1 MKTFRLFVSVL
12 TMALFYVSCGDD
24 EKEESTELSFPIV
37 YHIKAFT
44 EEVDLS
50 TYSMG
55 TTLKERTIKGTITIT
70 KNHIDY
76 SFKPEDN
83 GGHIT
88 MDYTVPVTSIDYKKK
103 CFYNGE
109 DKGFI
114 TYEYTLKD
122 GRKVIIDECP
132 EDDVISYWV
141 IDYKE

>member
-1 MKTFRLFVSVL
+1 MKTFRFLATLLVMVL
-12 TMALFYVSCGDD
+12 CITSCSSDDD
-24 EKEESTELSFPIV
+24 EKAEELSFPIV

-50 TYSMG
+50 DYSMG
-55 TTLKERTIKGTITIT
+55 TTLKERAIKGTITIR
-70 KNHIDY
+70 KDHIDY

-103 CFYNGE
+103 YFYNGE

-114 TYEYTLKD
+114 TYEYTLID

-132 EDDVISYWV
+132 EDDCISYWV